1 MIPDRSMKVIT
12 YARVS
17 TQEQGDSQ
25 LGLEAQRRVMSAWV
39 EARKGDVKLWR
50 TFAEVGSAADL
61 ERPQLAHALA
71 MLDQGSYD
79 TLVVAKLDRLSRS
92 VADFA
97 AVCDRAKRM
106 GWRIVVLDIGIDMS
120 TPTGEL
126 VANILMS
133 VAQWERRM
141 ISVRTTEALAAKK
154 ARGERVGPTPADVD
168 PEVVDIIR
176 ESEPWFFSWETTSHA
191 LNERGLKTPKGS
203 DWSRASLYRWVMR
216 NKGLVGHPGAVID
229 QEDE

>member
-1 MIPDRSMKVIT
+1 MKVIT

-25 LGLEAQRRVMSAWV
+25 LGLEAQEAVQDHWMAGHAIHLEVAPLRV
-39 EARKGDVKLWR
+39 K
-50 TFAEVGSAADL
+50 EVGSAADL
-61 ERPQLAHALA
+61 ERPELAHALA
-71 MLDQGSYD
+71 MLDQGKYD

-97 AVCDRAKRM
+97 AVCERAKRM

-133 VAQWERRM
+133 DRK
-141 ISVRTTEALAAKK
+141 SV
-154 ARGERVGPTPADVD
+154 V
-168 PEVVDIIR
+168 
-176 ESEPWFFSWETTSHA
+176 
-191 LNERGLKTPKGS
+191 
-203 DWSRASLYRWVMR
+203 
-216 NKGLVGHPGAVID
+216 
-229 QEDE
+229 

>member
-39 EARKGDVKLWR
+39 EARKGDVELWR
-50 TFAEVGSAADL
+50 PFAEVGSAADL
-61 ERPQLAHALA
+61 ERPELAHALA
-71 MLDQGSYD
+71 MLDQGKYD

-97 AVCDRAKRM
+97 AVCERAKRM

-154 ARGERVGPTPADVD
+154 ARGERIGPAPADVD
-168 PEVVDIIR
+168 PMVVDIVR
-176 ESEPWFFSWETTSHA
+176 EREPWFTSWESVA
-191 LNERGLKTPKGS
+191 SELNGAGLLSPLGKE
-203 DWSRASLYRWVMR
+203 WSRASLYRWVMR

>member
-25 LGLEAQRRVMSAWV
+25 LGLEAQARVMDAWWHAHGRPESA
-39 EARKGDVKLWR
+39 GI
-50 TFAEVGSAADL
+50 TEVGSAADL
-61 ERPQLAHALA
+61 ERPQLAHALV
-71 MLDQGSYD
+71 MLDQGKYD